1 MKDIKSAIVN
11 IHDKT
16 TIKIS
21 IHSSLVIISYLSTAV
36 SVPRMTGIAQN

>member
-21 IHSSLVIISYLSTAV
+21 IHSSLVIMRLETHRA
-36 SVPRMTGIAQN
+36 ML